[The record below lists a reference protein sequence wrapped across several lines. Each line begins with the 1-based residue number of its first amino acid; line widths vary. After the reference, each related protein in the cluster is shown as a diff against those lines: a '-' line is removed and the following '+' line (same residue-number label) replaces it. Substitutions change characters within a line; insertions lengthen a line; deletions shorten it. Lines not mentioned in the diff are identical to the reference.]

1 MGTASRLGTGAA
13 LGVVVA
19 VLCVLSFGAGVLVGI
34 ELGRFNAR
42 IDVCDDDT
50 SGRFIADPAARTLAC
65 QPTD

>member
-1 MGTASRLGTGAA
+1 
-13 LGVVVA
+13 VVA
-19 VLCVLSFGAGVLVGI
+19 VLCVPSFGAGVLAGI
-34 ELGRFNAR
+34 ELGGFSAR